1 MLICLASLFY
11 QPTVTLENKEN
22 VGRMNFDR
30 LLVPDLYFFLMTI
43 IVNRYRSYCYKSL
56 EKQNKITTQ
65 YALDTTIR
73 NQTQDEEK
81 HNTTQHKER
90 LLSTAFIAEEKV
102 TRWVLLLEQELLT
115 LLEHLSSLPVFS
127 GNIA

>member
-1 MLICLASLFY
+1 
-11 QPTVTLENKEN
+11 V
-22 VGRMNFDR
+22 
-30 LLVPDLYFFLMTI
+30 
-43 IVNRYRSYCYKSL
+43 
-56 EKQNKITTQ
+56 
-65 YALDTTIR
+65 LDTTIR

-127 GNIA
+127 GIRVTRSTRKQRKSRKNEF